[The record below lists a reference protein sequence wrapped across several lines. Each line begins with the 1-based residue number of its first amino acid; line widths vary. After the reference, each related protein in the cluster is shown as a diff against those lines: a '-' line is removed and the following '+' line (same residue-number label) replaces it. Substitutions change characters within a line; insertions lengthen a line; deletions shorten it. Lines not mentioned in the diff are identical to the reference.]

1 MALPQEVGNELV
13 RRLKDAASTA
23 LEPIALAA
31 VQSAAIHSLDDE
43 RLQTGV
49 ASFLS
54 D

>member
-1 MALPQEVGNELV
+1 MALPQEVGNDLM

-31 VQSAAIHSLDDE
+31 VQSAAVDSLDDE
-43 RLQTGV
+43 WLQASV
-49 ASFLS
+49 ASLVS